1 MNIAELSDRVSAGG
15 LFRTG
20 QILSGR
26 KRPADIRRQL
36 GRWVKNGRVQQLR
49 RGVYVLQKPY
59 SASAVHPFAAA
70 NALAKA
76 SYVSLQTAL
85 AHYGMIPEYVPVV
98 TSVTTGR
105 PEELD
110 TAIGRFIFRHV
121 SPRHF
126 WGFTE
131 TIISPDQPVLMAT
144 PQKALIDLLYLT
156 PHSDNVDY
164 LKELRLERPEGF
176 DLEALRSAVE
186 RHGSMKVKR
195 AVRRLNLEWEKAG

>member
-1 MNIAELSDRVSAGG
+1 MKIEELSERVSTGG

-26 KRPADIRRQL
+26 RQPANVRRQL
-36 GRWVKNGRVQQLR
+36 DRWVKSGRIQQLR

-70 NALAKA
+70 NALKKA
-76 SYVSLQTAL
+76 SYVSLQSAL
-85 AHYGMIPEYVPVV
+85 AHYAMIPEYVPVV

-121 SPRHF
+121 SSRYF

-131 TIISPDQPVLMAT
+131 TVVSPDQPVLMAT

-156 PHSDNVDY
+156 PHSDDEDY

-176 DLEALRSAVE
+176 DLETLHSAAE
-186 RHGSMKVKR
+186 RHGSTKIKR
-195 AVRRLNLEWEKAG
+195 AVQRLNREWEKTG